1 MTRSFGDVFKLFQRF
16 FNVFETVFYFQEKHV
31 KAMFFQLCSNVPINY
46 AQLQCPHQDYHR
58 QHTANYSLSQQEQWQ
73 GECVPHQPLP
83 YRPSAYRLNMELHW
97 DNLDL

>member
-1 MTRSFGDVFKLFQRF
+1 M
-16 FNVFETVFYFQEKHV
+16 
-31 KAMFFQLCSNVPINY
+31 
-46 AQLQCPHQDYHR
+46 LQCPHQDYHR